1 MNPHESTPEIL
12 ITGIPRSGTSYLC
25 RLLHNI
31 KDCIIINEP
40 KQMFKRLNQELPW
53 EVVEFYQQLRVA
65 ILAGKAIE
73 NKFKDGQVIENTII
87 IDEHTTY
94 QPTVSRPDFLLGTKN
109 TLGYMARLPQ
119 LQKVFPYAT
128 IIANIR
134 HPLDTIASWQLS
146 FSHLKTADVANFVVG
161 YVTDPLLS
169 SWQQERLQAIA
180 KTTDIRL
187 KRALLWKYLADWL
200 LKNQQ
205 FITIIRYEELVTK
218 PIEMLTTILNQVPN
232 SPPLELIHPI
242 KPSTIKHHLLADDET
257 KIIREICGTSATQF
271 GYSEF

>member
-1 MNPHESTPEIL
+1 MNTPPEIL

-25 RLLHNI
+25 RLLHSI
-31 KDCIIINEP
+31 KNCIIINEP

-53 EVVEFYQQLRVA
+53 EVVHLYQQLRID

-73 NKFKDGQVIENTII
+73 NKLKDGQVIENTVI
-87 IDEHTTY
+87 IDKYTTY
-94 QPTVSRPDFLLGTKN
+94 QPTFSRPDFLLGTKN

-119 LQKVFPYAT
+119 LRKVFPQAT

-134 HPLDTIASWQLS
+134 HPLDTIASWKLS
-146 FSHLKTADVANFVVG
+146 FPHLKTADVTNFVVG
-161 YVTDPLLS
+161 YVDDPLLTI
-169 SWQQERLQAIA
+169 WQQERLQVIA

-205 FITIIRYEELVTK
+205 CITIIRYEELVTN
-218 PIEMLTTILNQVPN
+218 PIEMITTILNQV
-232 SPPLELIHPI
+232 STPLELIHPI
-242 KPSTIKHHLLADDET
+242 KPSQIKHHSLADNET
-257 KIIREICGTSATQF
+257 KIIQEICGKSAAQL
-271 GYSEF
+271 GYFEF